1 MVVLQ
6 GEASY
11 GLGREGQGSDLVGG
25 RKEREAGRRC
35 GDGNGSKGTPMSLH
49 GIKMRAFAKT
59 KGKYEALY
67 FPLLKTTII
76 TFAKIVFPHVAKPEK
91 DSTSV
96 LYPLTGVEPII
107 SPRCQTA
114 LLYVVPET
122 VNVYLCVRR
131 LFLCLVFF

>member
-1 MVVLQ
+1 
-6 GEASY
+6 
-11 GLGREGQGSDLVGG
+11 
-25 RKEREAGRRC
+25 
-35 GDGNGSKGTPMSLH
+35 MSLH

-67 FPLLKTTII
+67 FPSKNNNK